1 MYTHTCEFDSMSYA
15 QAVKVTHEGIQ
26 SMLRTCG
33 ALELLSLSG
42 CDYIGTMD
50 LRRWRPLALLTLEL
64 SETYTTDDALCALL
78 LVRVCM
84 CVCGGGGG

>member
-1 MYTHTCEFDSMSYA
+1 MSHA

-84 CVCGGGGG
+84 FVFVCVCVCVCARARAHV